1 MSRWTCDACGESN
14 LGVWAGCARCR
25 ELRPVTADWT
35 GGEVLVAL
43 YPGKTQ
49 EDAATR
55 YAQHVTELGSAGY
68 EPVAT
73 SWGEERPSA
82 GTALFAAHLEEAYRI
97 GTLLVTYR
105 RRPA

>member
-1 MSRWTCDACGESN
+1 MT
-14 LGVWAGCARCR
+14 
-25 ELRPVTADWT
+25 TDWVRDD
-35 GGEVLVAL
+35 VLVVL
-43 YPGKTQ
+43 YPGDTQ
-49 EDAATR
+49 LDASAR
-55 YAQHVTELGSAGY
+55 YAAHVTGLASAGY

-82 GTALFAAHLEEAYRI
+82 GSALFAAHLEEADRV